1 MDSFCSKI
9 VDYFRDNDCEET
21 IIALTLRDIFLND
34 LIYISYTNKW
44 QQYDLKKKQWEH
56 FEIEK
61 LVQNISKVSHFYEND
76 FTNHLENSN
85 LQDIEKF
92 YIKKQ
97 LKSIV
102 SYANEKLKRDLFIE
116 KCQDCL
122 KIAS

>member
-1 MDSFCSKI
+1 MLNLELVFP
-9 VDYFRDNDCEET
+9 E
-21 IIALTLRDIFLND
+21 IFLSLSIMFL
-34 LIYISYTNKW
+34 LI
-44 QQYDLKKKQWEH
+44 LGVFKKNST
-56 FEIEK
+56 K

-102 SYANEKLKRDLFIE
+102 SYANEKFKRDLFIE
-116 KCQDCL
+116 KCQDCFR
-122 KIAS
+122 IAS